1 MGYYTRVLS
10 KDEAF
15 PPFDELAQLVRTEHP
30 DFKLSIEEGT
40 EEEWETLLLSSND
53 EVEVALIERNP
64 VADGSMGQD
73 EVAEFMEETQECMPE
88 TGVAWLHDY
97 LASVKTVYAFQHS
110 MPCAQLCGA
119 AEMQSFKPMVKASPT
134 RRASTLSGSFPT
146 PSPAHG
152 KWASSRATHGTISKW
167 TWATPNTAK
176 PS

>member
-88 TGVAWLHDY
+88 TGVAWLHVLLKSFEHHFAGMKKVSIHRIIDVSRKLLFADVFVEMIRY
-97 LASVKTVYAFQHS
+97 RQRREQSLDRLRWMRLQS
-110 MPCAQLCGA
+110 QL
-119 AEMQSFKPMVKASPT
+119 F
-134 RRASTLSGSFPT
+134 
-146 PSPAHG
+146 
-152 KWASSRATHGTISKW
+152 
-167 TWATPNTAK
+167 
-176 PS
+176 